1 MENKG
6 QIKGVLSALTANLIF
21 GFSFIFSKMA
31 LNVAQPLLILAVR
44 FTVAFLA
51 LNLLIVLGV
60 FKPRFKG
67 KKIGGLMLMSIAQP
81 LTYFIFELYGLKLT
95 SSALSGIIIA
105 LVPVGVALF
114 SGFILGEKPTVWQ
127 IICSIVSL
135 VGVTAVSIVS
145 NNGSKSHILGI
156 LLLVGA
162 VISATAFNLLSRNC
176 SKDFSPFERTY
187 FMFLVGSVGF
197 NLIAAVILKKDYIKG
212 IATAFQNTEFIIAI
226 IYLAVI
232 SSVAAFMLYNY
243 STTKITAIC
252 SSSFS
257 NIITVISVLAGVLIL
272 NEDFSPLQL
281 ILCLP
286 IIAGVW
292 GVNFYTS
299 DNNRGVK
306 NGK

>member
-1 MENKG
+1 MKNKG
-6 QIKGVLSALTANLIF
+6 QLKGMSAALLANVIF

-31 LNVAQPLLILAVR
+31 LDVAHPLLILAVR

-51 LNLLIVLGV
+51 LNLLMLLKLVKLN
-60 FKPRFKG
+60 FKG
-67 KKIGGLMLMSIAQP
+67 KKIGGLIIMSIAQP
-81 LTYFIFELYGLKLT
+81 LTYFIFELYGLKFT

-114 SGFILGEKPTVWQ
+114 SGLFLGEKPTFWQ
-127 IICSIVSL
+127 IVCSIVSL
-135 VGVTAVSIVS
+135 IGVTAVSVIS

-156 LLLVGA
+156 ILLIGA
-162 VISATAFNLLSRNC
+162 VISACAFNLLSRNC
-176 SKDFSPFERTY
+176 SKEFSPFERTY

-197 NLIAAVILKKDYIKG
+197 NVIAAVALKGSYIEG
-212 IATAFQNTEFIIAI
+212 IASAFSSKEFIIAI
-226 IYLAVI
+226 IYLAII

-272 NEDFSPLQL
+272 KEKFSLLQL

-286 IIAGVW
+286 IIAGIW
-292 GVNFYTS
+292 GVNFV
-299 DNNRGVK
+299 GEQKGIK

>member
-1 MENKG
+1 M
-6 QIKGVLSALTANLIF
+6 LAALLANVIF

-31 LNVAQPLLILAVR
+31 LDVAHPLLILAVR

-51 LNLLIVLGV
+51 LNLLMLLKLVKLN
-60 FKPRFKG
+60 FKG
-67 KKIGGLMLMSIAQP
+67 KKVGRLIVMSVAQP
-81 LTYFIFELYGLKLT
+81 LFYFIFELYGLKFT

-105 LVPVGVALF
+105 LVPVGVAIF
-114 SGFILGEKPTVWQ
+114 SGLLLGEKPTFWQ
-127 IICSIVSL
+127 IVCSVVSL
-135 VGVTAVSIVS
+135 IGVTAVSVIS

-156 LLLVGA
+156 ILLIGA
-162 VISATAFNLLSRNC
+162 VISACVFNLLSRNC
-176 SKDFSPFERTY
+176 SKTFSAFERTY
-187 FMFLVGSVGF
+187 FMFLVGSIGF
-197 NLIAAVILKKDYIKG
+197 NVIAAVTLNENYIQE
-212 IATAFQNTEFIIAI
+212 IASAFGEREFIIAI
-226 IYLAVI
+226 IYLAII

-243 STTKITAIC
+243 STSKITAIC

-272 NEDFSPLQL
+272 REDFSLLQL

-292 GVNFYTS
+292 GVNFVGGQKGI
-299 DNNRGVK
+299 R

>member
-1 MENKG
+1 M
-6 QIKGVLSALTANLIF
+6 SAALLANLIF

-31 LNVAQPLLILAVR
+31 LDVAHPLLILAVR

-51 LNLLIVLGV
+51 LNLLMLFKIVKLN
-60 FKPRFKG
+60 FKG
-67 KKIGGLMLMSIAQP
+67 KKIGGLIIMSIAQP
-81 LTYFIFELYGLKLT
+81 LTYFIFELYGLKFT

-114 SGFILGEKPTVWQ
+114 SGLFLGEKPTFWQ
-127 IICSIVSL
+127 IVCSIVSL
-135 VGVTAVSIVS
+135 IGVTAVSVIS

-156 LLLVGA
+156 VLLIGA
-162 VISATAFNLLSRNC
+162 VISACAFNLLSRNC
-176 SKDFSPFERTY
+176 SKEFSPFERTY

-197 NLIAAVILKKDYIKG
+197 NVIAAVALKGSYIEG
-212 IATAFQNTEFIIAI
+212 IASAFSSKEFIIAI
-226 IYLAVI
+226 IYLAII

-272 NEDFSPLQL
+272 KEKFSLLQL

-286 IIAGVW
+286 IIAGIW
-292 GVNFYTS
+292 GVNFV
-299 DNNRGVK
+299 GEQKGIK